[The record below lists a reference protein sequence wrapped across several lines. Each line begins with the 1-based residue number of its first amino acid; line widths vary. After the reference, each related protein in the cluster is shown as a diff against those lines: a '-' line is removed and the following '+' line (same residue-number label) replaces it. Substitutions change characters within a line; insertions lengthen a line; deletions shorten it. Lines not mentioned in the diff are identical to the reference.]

1 LPTKGK
7 KRKPAAKAAAKA
19 RAASKR
25 AATKK
30 PASRKAAV
38 RGPLTKKPASKK
50 TAARKPPGKKA
61 TKKPVPKKAAKKPA
75 ARKAAPERVE
85 AKKPAARISKRPVS
99 WRKAPEPK
107 AVSKPAAGR
116 GDGVSGFEPR
126 IVAFACNW
134 CSYPAADAA
143 GISKM
148 QYPPNARVIRVM
160 CAGRVH
166 PAFVLRAL
174 ELGADGVL
182 VSGCH
187 FEDCHY
193 LFGARRAAEQFEKAA
208 ELVRMLGIER
218 ERVRYEQI
226 SAAEAPKFARVM
238 HEFVGDIKK
247 IGPSPLGARGRGDLE
262 VPGAVTDET
271 T

>member
-1 LPTKGK
+1 MPTKGK
-7 KRKPAAKAAAKA
+7 KRKPAAKPAAKA

-25 AATKK
+25 AAT
-30 PASRKAAV
+30 RKAAA
-38 RGPLTKKPASKK
+38 RRPSTKKK
-50 TAARKPPGKKA
+50 TAPRKAAARKPPGKKA
-61 TKKPVPKKAAKKPA
+61 TKKTAAKTPIAKEA
-75 ARKAAPERVE
+75 ARKAVE
-85 AKKPAARISKRPVS
+85 TKRPMKKTSKRSTS

-107 AVSKPAAGR
+107 AVSKPGAGP
-116 GDGVSGFEPR
+116 GEGAGGFEPR

-166 PAFVLRAL
+166 PAFVLKAL

-238 HEFVGDIKK
+238 HEFVDDIKK
-247 IGPSPLGARGRGDLE
+247 IGPSSLAPRGQGDLE

>member
-1 LPTKGK
+1 MASRGK
-7 KRKPAAKAAAKA
+7 KKAGAAKKGAAKKGAAKKPVSKAARPKAAAAKA
-19 RAASKR
+19 GKRVPRPKLPEKAEPSARPSKKRAASWRTVPQPKE
-25 AATKK
+25 AGKAK
-30 PASRKAAV
+30 PAR
-38 RGPLTKKPASKK
+38 
-50 TAARKPPGKKA
+50 
-61 TKKPVPKKAAKKPA
+61 
-75 ARKAAPERVE
+75 PEAE
-85 AKKPAARISKRPVS
+85 
-99 WRKAPEPK
+99 
-107 AVSKPAAGR
+107 
-116 GDGVSGFEPR
+116 GDGGFEPR

-143 GISKM
+143 GINKM

-160 CAGRVH
+160 CAGRIH
-166 PAFVLRAL
+166 PAFVLMAL

-193 LFGARRAAEQFEKAA
+193 LFGARRAAEAFDKTA
-208 ELVRMLGIER
+208 ELVRILGLER

-238 HEFVGDIKK
+238 HEFVDEIKK
-247 IGPSPLGARGRGDLE
+247 IGPSPLAGLARGKLT
-262 VPGAVTDET
+262 VPDAVTDET